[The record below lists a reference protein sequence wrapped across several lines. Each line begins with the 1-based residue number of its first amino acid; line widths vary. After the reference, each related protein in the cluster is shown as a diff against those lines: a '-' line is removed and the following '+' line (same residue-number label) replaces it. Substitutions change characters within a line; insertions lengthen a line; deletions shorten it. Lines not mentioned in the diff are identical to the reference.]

1 MSVVVVWLFMQTEL
15 QPIIYIHSYLFT
27 FSLYFT
33 IHFIAEKNLN
43 KIVESFQEMLE
54 ERKNNET

>member
-1 MSVVVVWLFMQTEL
+1 MVWLFKQTEL

-43 KIVESFQEMLE
+43 KIVESFQEMLQ